1 MNPYFLIFV
10 GGGLGAC
17 LRFFLSMLIHNNT
30 NGIFPW
36 GTFAINIA
44 GSFILGL
51 VVALSIS
58 KPPIIDNNIKL
69 LLTTGF
75 CGGFTT
81 FSTFSW
87 EVLTLLKEGYYLQG
101 FLYSF
106 GSLFIGLIAVFLAC
120 WLVRLA

>member
-1 MNPYFLIFV
+1 MNNYILIFI

-17 LRFFLSMLIHNNT
+17 LRFFLSIYIYNNT

-44 GSFILGL
+44 GSFLLGL
-51 VVALSIS
+51 IVALSIN
-58 KPPIIDNNIKL
+58 KPAFIDSNVKL

-87 EVLTLLKEGYYLQG
+87 EILTLLKEGYYLQG
-101 FLYSF
+101 FIYSF
-106 GSLFIGLIAVFLAC
+106 GSVMAGLSAVILAYH
-120 WLVRLA
+120 LARIV